1 MTSSIAAAD
10 SCHVHFSSPLA
21 ASDQAQGAGYSKS
34 EVETDAVD
42 LGLETDAAALKLET
56 DATPLEVETNTA
68 ILDLEMETD
77 AA

>member
-1 MTSSIAAAD
+1 MVSCPLFLWTTSSIAAAD

-34 EVETDAVD
+34 EVETDVVD
-42 LGLETDAAALKLET
+42 LGLET